1 MNVLII
7 YWSATGNTKKVAET
21 IHDTLKK
28 GGVNSSLK
36 RFEEAKAE
44 ELDLYDYDLL
54 LIGSPS
60 YMWQPPGPV
69 QEYIKEKVGY
79 YHKRGDIKYNSPK
92 LPGKTGVAF
101 VTYSGPHTG
110 INEAIPVGKYF
121 GQFFEH
127 LGYNV
132 ATEWYVV
139 GEFHN
144 NEEASTKGRLGD
156 IRGRPNKQDL
166 DNVARDVNELL
177 KTIAD

>member
-1 MNVLII
+1 MNALVI

-21 IHDTLKK
+21 IHETLKNS
-28 GGVNSSLK
+28 GVNSILK

-44 ELDLYDYDLL
+44 ELELYDYDLL

-69 QEYIKEKVGY
+69 QDYIKEKVGH
-79 YHKRGDIKYNSPK
+79 YHKRGDIKYNAPK

-121 GQFFEH
+121 GQFFD
-127 LGYNV
+127 
-132 ATEWYVV
+132 

-144 NEEASTKGRLGD
+144 NEEASTQGRLGD

-166 DNVARDVNELL
+166 DNVAREVNKLL
-177 KTIAD
+177 KTLAG